1 MKDTGPAFLS
11 VSWNPE
17 KESDHR
23 AGGGDWVGH
32 MGLRGLSKHSDK
44 GARSAVRGLFSQ
56 GPFPPTGVGSRYPP
70 PPAPLNSSAGM
81 GVWR

>member
-11 VSWNPE
+11 VCWNPE

-44 GARSAVRGLFSQ
+44 GAPLCCAWAVLTGSLSAHRCWF
-56 GPFPPTGVGSRYPP
+56 
-70 PPAPLNSSAGM
+70 
-81 GVWR
+81 